1 MSTWTSFTKFAT
13 SVADTMAKAATTI
26 EESARKAAADLE
38 TQHRITVEAKREM
51 GDVEEA
57 NIVKLDT
64 KAVLAKMS
72 IPIPAGVQEGLS
84 RMGMRGRQ
92 QAGDVDG
99 DGEKADTSPVLALP
113 PAHAPAN
120 ETHSLPWES
129 AENGVDADNLRTQ
142 ILALSSDKRNFLVSP
157 PDGTD
162 FVFDM
167 PKYLPTA
174 LAILQIDKQ
183 LEQMRFELVPKQ
195 IKDDRFWQNYF
206 YRVTRLQQSS
216 MLLNQPPSS
225 VVNAS
230 ESLAPSNL
238 PAEAIN
244 TSVKTSMEEG
254 TSSSASSMAQ
264 SNSVESFSVAE
275 TGLSVSAGMSSSA
288 IDIPDSLE
296 DAALG
301 DDDYA
306 STESFGAD
314 WEKELQN
321 ELDEV

>member
-51 GDVEEA
+51 GDVEET

-72 IPIPAGVQEGLS
+72 IPIPAGVQDGLS
-84 RMGMRGRQ
+84 RMGMKGRQ
-92 QAGDVDG
+92 QAGDADG
-99 DGEKADTSPVLALP
+99 DDTSPIVALP

-120 ETHSLPWES
+120 QTQSLPWES

-142 ILALSSDKRNFLVSP
+142 ILALSGDKRNFLVSP

-216 MLLNQPPSS
+216 MLLNQQPSS

-230 ESLAPSNL
+230 ESLASANL
-238 PAEAIN
+238 PVEASN
-244 TSVKTSMEEG
+244 TSVKTPLERV
-254 TSSSASSMAQ
+254 SSSSSSVAK

-275 TGLSVSAGMSSSA
+275 TGPSVSAGLSSSG

-301 DDDYA
+301 DEEYA

>member
-1 MSTWTSFTKFAT
+1 
-13 SVADTMAKAATTI
+13 
-26 EESARKAAADLE
+26 
-38 TQHRITVEAKREM
+38 
-51 GDVEEA
+51 
-57 NIVKLDT
+57 
-64 KAVLAKMS
+64 
-72 IPIPAGVQEGLS
+72 
-84 RMGMRGRQ
+84 MGMRREWCRCRQ
-92 QAGDVDG
+92 
-99 DGEKADTSPVLALP
+99 
-113 PAHAPAN
+113 PAN
-120 ETHSLPWES
+120 
-129 AENGVDADNLRTQ
+129 ADSRFIGGGLFVLFPLRLLIIQRTQ
-142 ILALSSDKRNFLVSP
+142 DKRNFLVSP

-216 MLLNQPPSS
+216 MLLNQQPSS

-230 ESLAPSNL
+230 ESLASANL
-238 PAEAIN
+238 PAESISV
-244 TSVKTSMEEG
+244 SVKTQLEG
-254 TSSSASSMAQ
+254 VSSSSSSMAQ
-264 SNSVESFSVAE
+264 ANSVESFSVAD
-275 TGLSVSAGMSSSA
+275 TGLSGSAGLSSGG

-296 DAALG
+296 DAVLG
-301 DDDYA
+301 DEEYA

>member
-26 EESARKAAADLE
+26 EKSARKAAADLE

-51 GDVEEA
+51 GDVEET

-72 IPIPAGVQEGLS
+72 IPIPAGVQDGLS
-84 RMGMRGRQ
+84 RMGMRGRL
-92 QAGDVDG
+92 QAGDADG
-99 DGEKADTSPVLALP
+99 DDTSPIVALP

-120 ETHSLPWES
+120 QIQSLPWES

-142 ILALSSDKRNFLVSP
+142 ILALSADKRNFLVSP

-216 MLLNQPPSS
+216 MLLNQQPSS

-230 ESLAPSNL
+230 VSLASANL
-238 PAEAIN
+238 PVEASN
-244 TSVKTSMEEG
+244 ASVKTPLEG
-254 TSSSASSMAQ
+254 VSSSSSSMAK

-275 TGLSVSAGMSSSA
+275 TGLSAGLSSSG

-301 DDDYA
+301 DEEYA